1 MPMQETELDLDEDL
15 LRQIREDGSD
25 VVANRIRARGWRVG
39 ALRMTVTVL
48 DLSFLFAVLRA
59 LSKRWA
65 RQVVAETRSGPQ

>member
-1 MPMQETELDLDEDL
+1 MPTQETELDLDEDL
-15 LRQIREDGSD
+15 LRQIREDGAD

-39 ALRMTVTVL
+39 ALQMTVTVL
-48 DLSFLFAVLRA
+48 YLSFLFAVLRA